1 MTNKE
6 IYKRTLVFSVRA
18 FILELI
24 GVILLAGLPVAGFFL
39 TKNTETQGGI
49 GLLIGLVIGIIV
61 LAVIA
66 RFTAYQYKA
75 AQVAMMTRGITENYL
90 PDDIVAAGRQEVKE
104 RFVTVAL
111 YFMLTAGIRAL
122 FNKLSAAISG
132 VGRAVG
138 GDKGGTVGSVI
149 GAVIQTIVRYLCTCC
164 LGWVFYRKGQNAF
177 KATCEGAVIFFKHG
191 KTFAKNMGRV
201 FGIGALSFVP
211 IVGGITAIFYF
222 VFAPYSRFF
231 AQLAESFRDS
241 EQAYLSDPKVLM
253 IVCAF
258 VIGVIIWAIIH
269 STFIYP
275 FVLVGVLRNY
285 LDSGIRDI
293 PAESSFD
300 SIYGRSRKF
309 DRLREKFE

>member
-6 IYKRTLVFSVRA
+6 IYRRTLVFSVRA

-24 GVILLAGLPVAGFFL
+24 GVVLLAGLPVAGFFL

-149 GAVIQTIVRYLCTCC
+149 GAVIQ
-164 LGWVFYRKGQNAF
+164 
-177 KATCEGAVIFFKHG
+177 
-191 KTFAKNMGRV
+191 NMGRV

-231 AQLAESFRDS
+231 AQLAENFRDS

-253 IVCAF
+253 IVCAL
-258 VIGVIIWAIIH
+258 VIGIIIWAIIH

-275 FVLVGVLRNY
+275 FVLVGVFRNY